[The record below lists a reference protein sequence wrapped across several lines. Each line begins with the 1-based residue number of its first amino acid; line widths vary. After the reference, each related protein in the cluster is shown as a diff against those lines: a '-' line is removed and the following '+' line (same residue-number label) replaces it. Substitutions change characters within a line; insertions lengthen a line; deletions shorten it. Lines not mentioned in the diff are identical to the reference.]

1 MVQPDRMHTTLAV
14 LQHLSMEGIAE
25 TGELVEVVDDENVRD
40 TLAELETDGYVENE
54 GFWYLTDA
62 GEERLNEVCRDRFSA
77 GQRDLLRGVFGRFE
91 ALDSEMKDLASG
103 WQTGE
108 YGADEMARELA
119 RIQQDVEEL
128 VDGLPPEV
136 QSVYSRYTD
145 ALAGAIE
152 KLQDG
157 HEEYITGTDVDSYH
171 TVWFRL
177 HDDLLRTLGED
188 REE

>member
-1 MVQPDRMHTTLAV
+1 MQTTLAV

-25 TGELVEVVDDENVRD
+25 TGELVEVVDDGDVRE
-40 TLAELETDGYVENE
+40 TLQELEADGYVEDE

-62 GEERLNEVCRDRFSA
+62 GERRLNEGCRERFPPGRRA
-77 GQRDLLRGVFGRFE
+77 MLREIFGRFE

-103 WQTGE
+103 WQTDE
-108 YGADEMARELA
+108 YDPDEMARKLTSL
-119 RIQQDVEEL
+119 QQE
-128 VDGLPPEV
+128 VDGLFDELPPEM

-145 ALAGAIE
+145 ALADAIE
-152 KLQDG
+152 KLRDG
-157 HEEYITGTDVDSYH
+157 HEEYVTGTDVDSYH

-188 REE
+188 RDE

>member
-1 MVQPDRMHTTLAV
+1 MHTRLAV

-25 TGELVEVVDDENVRD
+25 TEELVEVVDGDVRQ
-40 TLAELETDGYVENE
+40 TLDELEAEGYVEDE

-77 GQRDLLRGVFGRFE
+77 DQREALRGMFDRFE
-91 ALDSEMKDLASG
+91 ALDSGMKDLASD

-108 YGADEMARELA
+108 YGPGEMAEELA
-119 RIQQDVEEL
+119 GIQQEVEEL
-128 VDGLPPEV
+128 FEELPPEV
-136 QSVYSRYTD
+136 QSAYSRHTG

-152 KLQDG
+152 KLRDG
-157 HEEYITGTDVDSYH
+157 NEEYVTGTDVDSYH

-177 HDDLLRTLGED
+177 HDDLLRTLGEG